1 MKGDIM
7 VDPVEILLVEDN
19 PSDQEL
25 TIKALKKYNF
35 SNNITMVENG
45 ADALDYI
52 FAEGAYSSRN
62 ILLNPKLILLDLKLP
77 KVSGLEVLKKIK
89 SDQRTK
95 KIPVVMLT
103 SSKEEKDIIES
114 YEYGVNSYIVKPVDF
129 NKFIESIKG
138 IGYYWLLLNQ
148 FSNVI

>member
-1 MKGDIM
+1 M

-25 TIKALKKYNF
+25 TLKALKKYNV
-35 SNNITMVENG
+35 SNNIFVVEDG
-45 ADALDYI
+45 AEAVDFV
-52 FAEGAYSSRN
+52 FAEGEYSARN
-62 ILLNPKLILLDLKLP
+62 INMLPKLILLDLKLP
-77 KVSGLEVLKKIK
+77 KISGLEVLKKIK

-95 KIPVVMLT
+95 KIPIVMLT

-129 NKFIESIKG
+129 TKFIESIRE
-138 IGYYWLLLNQ
+138 IGFYWVLLNQ
-148 FSNVI
+148 L

>member
-1 MKGDIM
+1 M

-45 ADALDYI
+45 ADALDYV

-89 SDQRTK
+89 SDSRTK

-103 SSKEEKDIIES
+103 SSKEEKDIVES
-114 YEYGVNSYIVKPVDF
+114 YEYGVTSYIVKPVDF

-148 FSNVI
+148 FSNTI